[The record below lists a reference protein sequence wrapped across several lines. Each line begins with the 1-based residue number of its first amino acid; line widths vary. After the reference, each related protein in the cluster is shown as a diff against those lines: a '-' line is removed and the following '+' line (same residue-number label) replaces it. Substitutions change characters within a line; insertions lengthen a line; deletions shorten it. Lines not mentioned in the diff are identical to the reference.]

1 MKFLFDQSADFR
13 LIPHLRQLG
22 HDVQAVS
29 RNYPPGL
36 PDEDVLKIARKE
48 QRILIVADRDF
59 GELIFH
65 QGLAHAGVIFF
76 RLPGA
81 KLQTK
86 IEQLNTV
93 LAEHTDDL
101 ALGEFLVVTPRADSH
116 CRSSACLEPFL
127 EARGPSQIR
136 IHV

>member
-13 LIPHLRQLG
+13 LIPHLRELG
-22 HDVQAVS
+22 HDVHVIS
-29 RNYPPGL
+29 RDYPPSL
-36 PDEDVLKIARKE
+36 PDEDVLEIARKE
-48 QRILIVADRDF
+48 KQILIVADRDF

-86 IEQLNTV
+86 IDHLNTV
-93 LAEHTDDL
+93 LAQHSDDL
-101 ALGEFLVVTPRADSH
+101 KRSKFLVVTP
-116 CRSSACLEPFL
+116 
-127 EARGPSQIR
+127 GQIR
-136 IHV
+136 IAGRPGA

>member
-22 HDVQAVS
+22 HDVEAIS

-36 PDEDVLKIARKE
+36 ADEDILAIARQE
-48 QRILIVADRDF
+48 RRVLVVADRDF

-65 QGLAHAGVIFF
+65 QGLVHAGVMFF

-81 KLQTK
+81 QLQAK
-86 IEQLNTV
+86 IAQLNTV
-93 LAEHTDDL
+93 LEEYAEELDR
-101 ALGEFLVVTPRADSH
+101 GEFLVVTP
-116 CRSSACLEPFL
+116 
-127 EARGPSQIR
+127 GQIR
-136 IHV
+136 VAGRPRS